1 MTPETFTSQGRASR
15 GMQLCRL
22 TLLAAAALVPA
33 ACSPTETAPRMSSHA
48 LAVATLQKVNTQAHQ
63 CWLPDADFKAY
74 GIIPELDTT
83 GTPRILLIPRGK
95 PRALPNLVIAANGSD
110 LQIYGPLAAS
120 PLAPRIGA
128 DVSRWSKG
136 GVGCAA

>member
-1 MTPETFTSQGRASR
+1 MTPEISNGRDRASR
-15 GMQLCRL
+15 QVRL
-22 TLLAAAALVPA
+22 RRLALLAAAVLVPA
-33 ACSPTETAPRMSSHA
+33 ACTPADDAPRMSSHA
-48 LAVATLQKVNTQAHQ
+48 VAVATLQKVNTQAHQ

-95 PRALPNLVIAANGSD
+95 PRALPNLVIAANGSSV
-110 LQIYGPLAAS
+110 QVYGPLAAS

-128 DVSRWSKG
+128 DISRWSKG
-136 GVGCAA
+136 GVGCTA